1 MAFHQPLASD
11 TPSSNFA
18 RHPILGA
25 IVWLFG
31 GKEDQ
36 DQKLSK
42 NLTGSTIN
50 NSSEDSLSG
59 HSSGGSSENMN
70 IRKGAGFKRTNN
82 IRGLG
87 DNGRRM
93 SWSDE
98 SGQNLVE
105 VFDLSKQNLK
115 KSSNDSVNSLDKPV
129 KSAMKRSTSTL
140 GGAVPSQFNEMALSS
155 MSPSSAYESTDVVC
169 SLPKT
174 GDRVISPAQQYF
186 NKNNPSIPKSS
197 KSGQVSPQWGW
208 YISTTP
214 PVQQMF
220 EKEVPKKAKGGKG
233 AEPGKSGLAMAL
245 GQGEE

>member
-1 MAFHQPLASD
+1 MAFHQPLESD
-11 TPSSNFA
+11 TPTSNFA

-42 NLTGSTIN
+42 NLTDSTMN
-50 NSSEDSLSG
+50 GDSQDSLS
-59 HSSGGSSENMN
+59 SNGSNGSENMN
-70 IRKGAGFKRTNN
+70 VRKGRFKGNTN

-105 VFDLSKQNLK
+105 VFDISKQRKN
-115 KSSNDSVNSLDKPV
+115 SNDSVNSLDKPV
-129 KSAMKRSTSTL
+129 KSAMKRSGSTL
-140 GGAVPSQFNEMALSS
+140 GGAVPSQFNDLALSS

-186 NKNNPSIPKSS
+186 NKNNPSVPKNS

-220 EKEVPKKAKGGKG
+220 EKEVPKAKKGKG
-233 AEPGKSGLAMAL
+233 TDGKSGLAMAL
-245 GQGEE
+245 GGEE